1 MNGDTI
7 LEKLIAYKSSVKKK
21 INSGN
26 SITINELYE
35 GQIVEVEIIIDKIKY
50 IQSGKSAEWE
60 KIFKIIDNLIDLIKQ
75 ANTLEQLIFS
85 LYKGALQNNYN
96 KIDLL
101 WTKKE
106 QQIETER
113 EKSREIS
120 KKRTNN
126 KNLKLDF

>member
-113 EKSREIS
+113 EKSRKIS